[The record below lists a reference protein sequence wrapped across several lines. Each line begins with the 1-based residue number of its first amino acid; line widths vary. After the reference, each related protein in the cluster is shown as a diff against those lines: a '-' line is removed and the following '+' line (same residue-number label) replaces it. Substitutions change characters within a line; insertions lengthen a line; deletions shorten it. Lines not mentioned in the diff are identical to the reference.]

1 MAGPATRNN
10 ARRDFYER
18 IGGLSMAPLWESLH
32 QLVPPAPA
40 PKYQPAHW
48 DYDKVRPFLMESGS
62 LITAKEAVRR
72 VLILEN
78 PAMPGSACIT
88 PSLYAG
94 LQLILPGEVAPSH
107 RHTQSALR
115 FIVEGEGAYTAV
127 DGERTIMR
135 EGDFVITPTWT
146 WHDHGNDSKQPMVW
160 LDGLDIPMVAM
171 FNAGFAENGES
182 DEQVVTAPEGTSD
195 AKYASGL
202 LPVDWKPARQTSP
215 IFNYPYARTREAL
228 QGLGQGRPARRLPRL
243 QAALCQSGQRR
254 RADRH
259 HGHLHAAPAQGFRD
273 RALPQ
278 HRRHDLLGGRGRG
291 RERDRR
297 ARPSA
302 GRSAIISSC
311 RAGPASCTRPG
322 ARPCCSPSPTA
333 RCRRSSICGAR
344 IAAGASLRAR
354 AALRAKASRLRSPAR
369 HPKAPDR
376 HGR

>member
-1 MAGPATRNN
+1 MASATRNN
-10 ARRDFYER
+10 TRRDFYER

-40 PKYQPAHW
+40 PKYQAAHW

-78 PAMPGSACIT
+78 PAMQGSACIT

-127 DGERTIMR
+127 DGERTMMR

-202 LPVDWKPARQTSP
+202 LPVDWKPERQTSP

-228 QGLGQGRPARRLPRL
+228 QGL
-243 QAALCQSGQRR
+243 
-254 RADRH
+254 
-259 HGHLHAAPAQGFRD
+259 
-273 RALPQ
+273 
-278 HRRHDLLGGRGRG
+278 
-291 RERDRR
+291 
-297 ARPSA
+297 
-302 GRSAIISSC
+302 
-311 RAGPASCTRPG
+311 
-322 ARPCCSPSPTA
+322 
-333 RCRRSSICGAR
+333 
-344 IAAGASLRAR
+344 
-354 AALRAKASRLRSPAR
+354 
-369 HPKAPDR
+369 
-376 HGR
+376 